1 MSMLDATIIGRRKSK
16 PPPEVLF
23 AIRRTAHVDKSGLFH
38 SPLFTCTHPVIRGA
52 PKCANPVPSPSAFA
66 LKPKTCSPNSPSRT
80 RRTSS
85 FLAAEAIAAYVGHEL
100 AAIEGIERGL
110 TAVREGRVIPH
121 DEVMRQAPDIIRAAR
136 TKA

>member
-1 MSMLDATIIGRRKSK
+1 MPESSTLTVRLPTQTKDLLAELAT
-16 PPPEVLF
+16 
-23 AIRRTAHVDKSGLFH
+23 
-38 SPLFTCTHPVIRGA
+38 
-52 PKCANPVPSPSAFA
+52 
-66 LKPKTCSPNSPSRT
+66 RT

-85 FLAAEAIAAYVGHEL
+85 FLAAEAITAYVGHEL

-121 DEVMRQAPDIIRAAR
+121 DEVMRQAREIIRAAR